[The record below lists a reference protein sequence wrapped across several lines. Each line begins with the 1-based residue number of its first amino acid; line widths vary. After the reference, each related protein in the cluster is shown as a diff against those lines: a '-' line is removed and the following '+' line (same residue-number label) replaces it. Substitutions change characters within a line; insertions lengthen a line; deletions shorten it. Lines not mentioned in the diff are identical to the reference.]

1 MASKMPLLLLSLG
14 TSGLLILGASTLSDA
29 VASTPVVPLSFFALL
44 PTLISITVVTEGHGW
59 GFFAQLWETLA
70 AVGRQAQEHKLT
82 PAEALAAARA
92 ELFKAFSERWPQH
105 GRTSLSR
112 PLGLSSQRP
121 EVVSSSTSGSS
132 LYEQVKGSLKDHV
145 FARSAADAPVYLMD
159 PATGCFLR
167 ATQHRKLVFTSKPN
181 ASCLF
186 HVERGKTHLWGFR
199 AAATQRYIGQ
209 NFVQKL
215 IAASKKLHAW
225 ESFRVLQRPGDKG
238 IGVCSPQVYLIL
250 CSARFGKGMWLANK
264 PGSMSFAHPSV
275 PTSRSGSTSFEA
287 EEDSQS
293 EHDRSGHGSSRKRG
307 VFLSKQFDHAIGFV
321 YSSDLSSLVAASANT
336 ESQSSVSP
344 TSRALARAATAPHLT
359 GGLLQAKGTT
369 FQAPMLTRW
378 NNGDVRLPWLEA
390 VAEANAASGRTPSFL
405 EMAEE
410 DMTEVM
416 TATIPG
422 SSVHEF
428 LEMIAPRRTRLKCKN
443 DRTVLTQSAPSGL
456 SASTVSAE
464 SSGEMGA
471 DEMLRDW
478 HSHPRFGLVRALSY
492 RPDAGTMANLPTTGS
507 SRGIGKGVTSNIIKA
522 VTIEQYHSCTIDDD
536 FLDDD
541 TTEAGKRPHKAA
553 LRSKIYTLSIPYSN
567 CFSIEVLVDV
577 EDVPAPDDTKERVS
591 ITTSEETS
599 ANGKVKEARTK
610 AGLHIRWRA
619 GVVFSRATI
628 LKAQIE
634 RGALDGVRSSCATVL
649 KLLRDKNTRENFA
662 SQPVRRG
669 SLLGADAPNTATTT
683 DTAVTLAAS
692 GGVEVSSGRGSREK
706 LRVKPD
712 LAFLPRAFALEV
724 MKGLI
729 SAISDANSDSL
740 STLPTQ
746 LPWRPFS
753 RDQSSTRGILSSQ
766 AMVAATATPFFESVP
781 DEFAQVLEENMGSK
795 VTASLFFEALL
806 SDACSFFRPAHA
818 DSGTM
823 EVDISAWRVIV
834 APGQSRE
841 RTSGYIRKQ
850 VFRMPLRG
858 IPGVE
863 VAQVEDFQYYALV
876 KARTQDPPVSA
887 SLQGTDSSR
896 RDKRGS
902 FIQSTGGSHQVS
914 LGRDKKR
921 PPSGL
926 NKDAKARDLKPNT
939 SRRRRLE
946 FGMKLFVPAL
956 PEGSQFSIE
965 VLAIVEPADDDIS
978 DNVLRIFF
986 ASPPRHRHP
995 ETRGH
1000 AVVNPHVVA
1009 GVLRGLKQIWKQVA
1023 HTMMEIC
1030 ETNSDYV
1037 VLPHQFQPRGPTGR
1051 DEQELYLLQ
1060 QSRVNPNLPTHDEL
1074 ASKLI
1079 EAIAAVY

>member
-1 MASKMPLLLLSLG
+1 MASKVPLLLLSLG
-14 TSGLLILGASTLSDA
+14 TSSLLLLGASTLSDT
-29 VASTPVVPLSFFALL
+29 VANTPVVPLAFFALL
-44 PTLISITVVTEGHGW
+44 PTLVSITIVTEGHGW
-59 GFFAQLWETLA
+59 GFFASLWETLA
-70 AVGRQAQEHKLT
+70 TVGRQTQEHKLT
-82 PAEALAAARA
+82 PTEVLTAARA

-145 FARSAADAPVYLMD
+145 FSRSAADAPVYLMD
-159 PATGCFLR
+159 PATGYFLR
-167 ATQHRKLVFTSKPN
+167 ATQHRKLVFTTKPN

-186 HVERGKTHLWGFR
+186 HVERGKTHHWGFR
-199 AAATQRYIGQ
+199 AAATQRYMGQ

-238 IGVCSPQVYLIL
+238 AGVCSPQVYLIM

-264 PGSMSFAHPSV
+264 AGSMSFAHPSV

-287 EEDSQS
+287 EEDSRS
-293 EHDRSGHGSSRKRG
+293 ERDHGSSRKRG

-321 YSSDLSSLVAASANT
+321 YSSDLSSLVALAAET
-336 ESQSSVSP
+336 ASQSSVSP

-369 FQAPMLTRW
+369 FQAPMLTSW
-378 NNGDVRLPWLEA
+378 DNGNVRLPWLEA

-410 DMTEVM
+410 EMTELT

-422 SSVHEF
+422 LSVHEF
-428 LEMIAPRRTRLKCKN
+428 LEMVAPRAARLKCKK
-443 DRTVLTQSAPSGL
+443 DRTLLTRSAPSGSTAS
-456 SASTVSAE
+456 SATANSP
-464 SSGEMGA
+464 GEKGA

-478 HSHPRFGLVRALSY
+478 HPHPRFGLLRALSY
-492 RPDAGTMANLPTTGS
+492 RPDADTMANLPTNGS
-507 SRGIGKGVTSNIIKA
+507 RRANSMKA
-522 VTIEQYHSCTIDDD
+522 VAIEQYHSCTIDDD
-536 FLDDD
+536 LLDDD
-541 TTEAGKRPHKAA
+541 TDTNHGKRPHKAA
-553 LRSKIYTLSIPYSN
+553 FRSKIYTLSIPYSN

-577 EDVPAPDDTKERVS
+577 EDVAVPDGEKERGS
-591 ITTSEETS
+591 ITTREETP
-599 ANGKVKEARTK
+599 ANDKINEARAK
-610 AGLHIRWRA
+610 SALHIRWRA
-619 GVVFSRATI
+619 GTVFSRATM
-628 LKAQIE
+628 LKALIE
-634 RGALDGVRSSCATVL
+634 RGALDGVRSSSAMIL
-649 KLLRDKNTRENFA
+649 KLLRDMNTSQNFA
-662 SQPVRRG
+662 SQAVRRG
-669 SLLGADAPNTATTT
+669 SLLGADAPTTT
-683 DTAVTLAAS
+683 DISVAS
-692 GGVEVSSGRGSREK
+692 SGTEVSSGRGSREK
-706 LRVKPD
+706 ARVKPD
-712 LAFLPRAFALEV
+712 LAFLPRTFALETV
-724 MKGLI
+724 KGLI
-729 SAISDANSDSL
+729 SAISDANTDSL
-740 STLPTQ
+740 STLPIQ

-753 RDQSSTRGILSSQ
+753 RGQSSSRGILSSQ
-766 AMVAATATPFFESVP
+766 AAIAATATPFFESVP
-781 DEFAQVLEENMGSK
+781 EEFAQVLEENMGSK
-795 VTASLFFEALL
+795 VTAPLFFEALL
-806 SDACSFFRPAHA
+806 SDACSFFRTAHP

-841 RTSGYIRKQ
+841 RTSGCIRKQ
-850 VFRMPLRG
+850 VFRMPLSG

-876 KARTQDPPVSA
+876 KARGQDPPVS
-887 SLQGTDSSR
+887 SLQSTDSSR
-896 RDKRGS
+896 GDKRSS
-902 FIQSTGGSHQVS
+902 FVQSTGGSHPAS

-926 NKDAKARDLKPNT
+926 NKEAKARDTNPLNSK
-939 SRRRRLE
+939 RRRLE
-946 FGMKLFVPAL
+946 FGMKLFVPSL

-965 VLAIVEPADDDIS
+965 VLAIVEPADDDSS

-1023 HTMMEIC
+1023 LTMMEIC

-1037 VLPHQFQPRGPTGR
+1037 VLPHQLQPQGLTSTGL
-1051 DEQELYLLQ
+1051 DEQELFLLQ
-1060 QSRVNPNLPTHDEL
+1060 QSRMNPKLPTHDEL